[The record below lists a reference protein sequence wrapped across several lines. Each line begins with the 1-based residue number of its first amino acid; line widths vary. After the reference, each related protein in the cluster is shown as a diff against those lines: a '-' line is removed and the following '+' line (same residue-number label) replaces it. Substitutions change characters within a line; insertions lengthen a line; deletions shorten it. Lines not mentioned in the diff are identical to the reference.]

1 MNTHYAIATLPN
13 GKELL
18 VYATEGSFASD
29 AWIRNDNSFNDIAAR
44 SFIAITADDGQ
55 EYNVG
60 RNVRRPTEDEVKN
73 MFETACSLFKLQVE
87 LREKPIKKSPK
98 AYSDSVIF
106 FEVLPRLVEEWSI
119 EEIKDYFDNN
129 LLAK

>member
-1 MNTHYAIATLPN
+1 MNTHYAIATLSN

-18 VYATEGSFASD
+18 VYAIEGSFASD
-29 AWIRNDNSFNDIAAR
+29 AWIRNDGSFDDIAAR
-44 SFIAITADDGQ
+44 SFIAVTADDGQ

-60 RNVRRPTEDEVKN
+60 RNIRRPTEDEVKN
-73 MFETACSLFKLQVE
+73 MFETACPLFKLQVE
-87 LREKPIKKSPK
+87 LREKPIKKNPK
-98 AYSDSVIF
+98 AYSDSIIF